1 MQSTIVMKT
10 CKRQAVV
17 AVVAVN
23 RDTLVQNMKT
33 GMLYSSNK
41 ESDCMIV
48 IMLFVKAESNRK
60 LLCQK
65 IL

>member
-33 GMLYSSNK
+33 RKLYSSNK